1 MTGSAARLAATAPAS
16 AEVGR
21 VIAIVV
27 ATEYSKGVAHFDAHL
42 IWAAR
47 TACRVT
53 DIAAEIARF
62 IYAVAYALAYRG
74 SRAAQDAARG
84 LRHAAA
90 EEARVNKSL
99 VGTFLGPSGR
109 RRRERDDSADDRR
122 PHDPW
127 SCHTIHFSSPFVKF
141 DASKHQGCLSD
152 FPSAGIGHDDRVG
165 VGARADFPR
174 LACA

>member
-1 MTGSAARLAATAPAS
+1 MTGSAARLAATAPADAKVRTGYALFDAARS
-16 AEVGR
+16 
-21 VIAIVV
+21 
-27 ATEYSKGVAHFDAHL
+27 EYGVAHFDARCRR
-42 IWAAR
+42 AAC

-74 SRAAQDAARG
+74 SRAAQEAARG
-84 LRHAAA
+84 LRHVAA

-127 SCHTIHFSSPFVKF
+127 SCHTIHFSSPSVKL

-152 FPSAGIGHDDRVG
+152 FHSAGIGHDDRVG